1 MSPAAN
7 LFFAVEG
14 SRNQHIYQEGGVASY
29 SEWTPGVKE
38 QNNSVVGDK
47 KRRGGGGKVGQAIKD
62 LCLGPI
68 TKVARLK
75 KDRVK

>member
-1 MSPAAN
+1 M
-7 LFFAVEG
+7 
-14 SRNQHIYQEGGVASY
+14 
-29 SEWTPGVKE
+29 KE

-47 KRRGGGGKVGQAIKD
+47 KEEGGGKVGQAIKD

-75 KDRVK
+75 KKGLTRLTQQASFIIVLP